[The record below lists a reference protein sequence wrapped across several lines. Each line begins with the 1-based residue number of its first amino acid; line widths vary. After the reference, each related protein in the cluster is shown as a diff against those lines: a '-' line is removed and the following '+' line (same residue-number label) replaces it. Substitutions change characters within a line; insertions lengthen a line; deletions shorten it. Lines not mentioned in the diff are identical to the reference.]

1 VTAARKWLTAGQF
14 VLALAVLLALGRLV
28 SAEFLSAA
36 NIRNLLNQTS
46 IVGVLALAQ
55 FMVVLIGGFD
65 LSVAAIL
72 ALGSVVV
79 ASLASHHH
87 TWLAVTAALASGAA
101 LGTLSG
107 VAATLGRVPPLIA
120 TLGVASIARGLAFL
134 VAPKSVPAPHGLVA
148 SLQFTAGVFTTTT
161 VVWLLLSVL
170 LAWVLGRTRLGRH
183 VYAIGGNER
192 SARLAG
198 IRVVAVKVGV
208 YALAGTL
215 SALAGVLFVIRS
227 WSGMPHVGSG
237 WELESIAGI
246 VIGGTRLFGG
256 EGHVLNA
263 MLGMLIYQI
272 VGNLMNLVSL
282 DPYYQDIVKATVIV
296 AVVGTSVLLAHR
308 RGLRLW
314 S

>member
-1 VTAARKWLTAGQF
+1 MRVTRKWLTGGQF
-14 VLALAVLLALGRLV
+14 VLAVAALLLLGRLL
-28 SAEFLSAA
+28 SAEFLGAA

-46 IVGVLALAQ
+46 IIGVLALAQ
-55 FMVVLIGGFD
+55 FLVVLIGGFD

-72 ALGSVVV
+72 ALGSVLV
-79 ASLASHHH
+79 ASLAAHHAA
-87 TWLAVTAALASGAA
+87 WVAVTAALAAGAG

-134 VAPKSVPAPHGLVA
+134 VAPKSVPAPHALVT

-183 VYAIGGNER
+183 LYAIGGNER

-198 IRVVAVKVGV
+198 VAVVPVKVAT

-256 EGHVLNA
+256 EGYVLNA

-296 AVVGTSVLLAHR
+296 IVVGTSVLLGHR